1 MNLSTTKMELV
12 KQLLNT
18 TDKNI
23 INHIKAVLT
32 VSNNNQFDDLPP
44 SVKAS
49 VSKGLNDS
57 LNGNTIS
64 HNQAMKPYKKWIK
77 K

>member
-1 MNLSTTKMELV
+1 MNLSTTKIELV

-32 VSNNNQFDDLPP
+32 VSNNNWFDDLPP

-64 HNQAMKPYKKWIK
+64 HNQAMKPYKKRIK